1 MPKKMAVIDV
11 VFYRDKPQAR
21 GPMLTGPP
29 AYKRSVKPLT
39 VAMSPLIGEKR
50 KRIARADFK
59 QTGLAL

>member
-1 MPKKMAVIDV
+1 
-11 VFYRDKPQAR
+11 
-21 GPMLTGPP
+21 MLTGPP